1 MADYYEISN
10 ANASGQAACWIQMP
24 FIEISCVSLR
34 RVPSLSLTL
43 CPPRSLTQLNGRF
56 KIHATFF
63 FYATVIKFNTC
74 PAIPTRRLL
83 LLLLRLLLSLRQLG
97 VCVTQWAKLRIR
109 CVCCR
114 KSFLDS
120 AYTHTH
126 PHTPV
131 ALFKCQLFI
140 APKQFNVS
148 EFQLVT

>member
-10 ANASGQAACWIQMP
+10 ANASGQVACWIQMP

-34 RVPSLSLTL
+34 PVPSLSLTL

-97 VCVTQWAKLRIR
+97 VCVTKWAQLRIR

-120 AYTHTH
+120 AYKHTRTH
-126 PHTPV
+126 PL
-131 ALFKCQLFI
+131 LFLNVNYLLRPNNLMS
-140 APKQFNVS
+140 ASFN
-148 EFQLVT
+148 L